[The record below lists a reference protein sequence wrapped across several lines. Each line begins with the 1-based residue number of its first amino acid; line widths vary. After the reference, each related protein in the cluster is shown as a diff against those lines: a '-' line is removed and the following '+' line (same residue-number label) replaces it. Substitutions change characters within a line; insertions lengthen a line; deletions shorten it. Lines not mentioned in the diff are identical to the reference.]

1 MFDYLLQYNGL
12 NRMEGL
18 NEKTLLLLIICLL
31 LFPNSTFAHTSLVS
45 SSPSEGEVLTASPG
59 EIVLEFNT
67 KVEQGSQFQVINPSD
82 NGMAVTGI
90 SIEDKMLSGK
100 LPQELQ
106 GGEYQIHWK
115 IIGADGHPIEGEVSF
130 TVKIE
135 QEKNSN
141 EESNQII
148 NKDEQSMEED
158 PVVVEM
164 EPANPPA
171 MMSTIAIILAILAIV
186 SFFYVIRKER
196 FNDYLFD

>member
-1 MFDYLLQYNGL
+1 MK
-12 NRMEGL
+12 
-18 NEKTLLLLIICLL
+18 KTLLLLIICLL
-31 LFPNSTFAHTSLVS
+31 LFPNLTFAHTSLVS

-67 KVEQGSQFQVINPSD
+67 KVEKGSQFQVINPSD

-90 SIEDKMLSGK
+90 SIEDKMLSGM

-158 PVVVEM
+158 PVVVEI

-186 SFFYVIRKER
+186 SFFYVIRKGKIQ
-196 FNDYLFD
+196 